1 PEVAN
6 TLEGLVLAVPWF
18 RDAPKSQ
25 RFVQEAENQW
35 GGGLSWRTATTFD
48 ATQALIE
55 SFKLSPNVS
64 RVTVLENLPKINI
77 SENTSGEPLKFDSSR
92 EIDKEATL
100 ITVQDGRFVNAE

>member
-6 TLEGLVLAVPWF
+6 TLKGLILAVPWF

-25 RFVQEAENQW
+25 RFAQEAEKQW
-35 GGGLSWRTATTFD
+35 GGGVSWRTATSFD

-55 SFKLSPNVS
+55 SFKLSPEVS
-64 RVTVLENLPKINI
+64 RVTVLKNLPKINL
-77 SENTSGEPLKFDSSR
+77 SENTSGEQLKFDPSR
-92 EIDKEATL
+92 EINKEATL